1 MNEVKTESDNESP
14 LRAVEEKRRDD
25 PLADAHPFVGFP
37 SCHAQLAM
45 FS

>member
-1 MNEVKTESDNESP
+1 MNEVKTESDNENK
-14 LRAVEEKRRDD
+14 LKDVKKKQRDD

-37 SCHAQLAM
+37 SCHCQLAI